1 MFRSRLISSI
11 ILLIVFLSAFLL
23 KGYFGLLVFLVIGTI
38 LSILCVREL
47 SSALKNIGYCSFA
60 NVTEIFAAI
69 VFIGIILT
77 EIYSINFNVVL
88 LVGGMFGIYCWI
100 KVLLS
105 KNNKESLI
113 MAITSSSV
121 FILTVIPLNC
131 LTLIYMKGYFE
142 SYVGVNLVL
151 LLILVTKFGDIGA
164 YSVGTLMS
172 KRDSG
177 NHKIVP
183 SISPKKSWEGT
194 IGGAIISIIITFIIT
209 SCLNYGISFSWYLVC
224 LLGLLLFVGGF
235 IGDLSE
241 SAFKRI
247 TGIKD
252 SGAVIP
258 GIGGALDLVD
268 SLLLNA
274 PLFYLFLV
282 IFHKELLM

>member
-1 MFRSRLISSI
+1 MFKSRLLSSI
-11 ILLIVFLSAFLL
+11 ILLAVFLAAFLI
-23 KGYFGLLVFLVIGTI
+23 KGNFGLLVFLVIGTV
-38 LSILCVREL
+38 LSIACIREL
-47 SSALKNIGYCSFA
+47 AFALEKIECYSFS
-60 NVTEIFAAI
+60 NVTEVFAAI
-69 VFIGIILT
+69 VFIGIIFT
-77 EIYSINFNVVL
+77 EIYSENLNVIL
-88 LVGGMFGIYCWI
+88 LVGGLFGIYCWI

-105 KNNKESLI
+105 KTNKDSL
-113 MAITSSSV
+113 MKAVTSSSV
-121 FILTVIPLNC
+121 FILIVIPLNC
-131 LTLIYMKGYFE
+131 ITLIYMNGYYG

-164 YSVGTLMS
+164 YSIGTLMS
-172 KRDSG
+172 KRPSG

-194 IGGAIISIIITFIIT
+194 IGGAVVSVIIAFILT
-209 SCLNYGISFSWYLVC
+209 SCLDVGVNFSWWMVC

-241 SAFKRI
+241 SALKRI

-252 SGAVIP
+252 SGSVIP

-274 PLFYLFLV
+274 PLFYLFLK
-282 IFHKELLM
+282 IFNII

>member
-1 MFRSRLISSI
+1 MFKSRLISSV
-11 ILLIVFLSAFLL
+11 ILLAVFLAAFLV
-23 KGYFGLLVFLVIGTI
+23 KGYFGLLVFLIIGTL
-38 LSILCVREL
+38 LSIICVREL
-47 SSALKNIGYCSFA
+47 SSALKNIGCDSFS
-60 NVTEIFAAI
+60 NVTEIFAAL

-77 EIYSINFNVVL
+77 ETYSVNFNVVL
-88 LVGGMFGIYCWI
+88 LVGGIFGIYCWI

-105 KNNKESLI
+105 KTNKESL
-113 MAITSSSV
+113 MKAVTSSAV
-121 FILTVIPLNC
+121 FILIVIPLNC
-131 LTLIYMKGYFE
+131 LTVIYMNSYFE
-142 SYVGVNLVL
+142 SYIGVNLVL

-164 YSVGTLMS
+164 YAIGTLMS
-172 KRDSG
+172 KRASG

-194 IGGAIISIIITFIIT
+194 IGGAVVSVVIAFIIT
-209 SCLNYGISFSWYLVC
+209 SSLNFGISFSWWMVC

-241 SAFKRI
+241 SALKRI

-274 PLFYLFLV
+274 PLFYLFLI
-282 IFHKELLM
+282 IFNII